1 MYATYIVYNNE
12 PTIRRSLESI
22 FPYVEKVI
30 AVDGAYSNF
39 PHEKPQSTDG
49 TKELFHELCEDKL
62 IWVDC
67 EGEPWPTQIGKR
79 SEYVKR
85 VPDGRWFMVMDG
97 DMIIKGKIREGFRFA
112 ENSDHTCIGIRLI
125 NRTPLWDGPYAD
137 SGRHKYALIPEDA
150 WKDIEWEEVLGVAPS
165 LHKKR
170 ENMKYLGHHSRLR
183 VNGRITWRTQAV
195 LEDVWTVNLNKEMG
209 WERWQ
214 ANLEYKTKNPT
225 H

>member
-1 MYATYIVYNNE
+1 MYAAYIVYNNA

-22 FPYVEKVI
+22 LPYVEKVI
-30 AVDGAYSNF
+30 SVDGAYSNF
-39 PHEKPQSTDG
+39 PHENPQSTDG
-49 TKELFHELCEDKL
+49 TKEIFHELCGNKL

-67 EGEPWPTQIGKR
+67 EGEPWPSQIGKR

-85 VPDGRWFMVMDG
+85 VPNGKWFLVMDG

-112 ENSDHTCIGIRLI
+112 EKSDHTCIGIRLI

-137 SGRHKYALIPEDA
+137 SGRHKYALIPKDA
-150 WKDIEWEEVLGVAPS
+150 WKNIVWTEVLGVAPS
-165 LHKKR
+165 LNKKK
-170 ENMKYLGHHSRLR
+170 ENMEYLGHHSRLHL
-183 VNGRITWRTQAV
+183 NGRITWRNQAV
-195 LEDVWTVNLNKEMG
+195 LEDVWSVNLNKEMG